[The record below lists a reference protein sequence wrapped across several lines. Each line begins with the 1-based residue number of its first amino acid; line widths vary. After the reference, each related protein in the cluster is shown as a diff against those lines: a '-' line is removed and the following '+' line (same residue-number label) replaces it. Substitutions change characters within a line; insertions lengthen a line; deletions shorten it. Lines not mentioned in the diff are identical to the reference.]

1 MHSAAHVLVVWA
13 LLELSWAVLTD
24 WAVFLLVPLGSI
36 IWASWPD
43 DTLGVISV
51 RDHVVIALDAV
62 SSVLW
67 VPNVVGWHWVA
78 FSDASRAVIVDVGV
92 GWAVN
97 DQLSVG
103 VEDLVESWVTSIFL
117 ALSWEANFTSSGIAI
132 IKDWSWVFT
141 IWAINAETVFID
153 NLEFSW

>member
-51 RDHVVIALDAV
+51 RDHVVIALDAI

-78 FSDASRAVIVDVGV
+78 GSDASRAVIVGVLVGS
-92 GWAVN
+92 AVH
-97 DQLSVG
+97 DQLSVA
-103 VEDLVESWVTSIFL
+103 VEFLEESWVTSISS
-117 ALSWEANFTSSGIAI
+117 ALSCEANFTSRGIAI
-132 IKDWSWVFT
+132 FEDWSWVFT
-141 IWAINAETVFID
+141 IRAWNAETVFID